1 MINTVFLEQVKKYP
15 HDNIN
20 EIKNA
25 LKETLQDIIL
35 AGLAKGDFFKV
46 VVFCGGTSLR
56 IFRGLPRFSED
67 LDFTLINNE
76 VDFDL
81 NRYLPFIHK
90 EFVSMD
96 IYCSIKEKQK
106 KVLSTVE
113 TRFVDFSLV
122 DLLEISFPDFM
133 SKVNKD
139 EFLSIKIEVEK
150 HVFDGGEIEK
160 LLLTYPSFS
169 SITTYKMETL
179 FASKII
185 AILNRKWK
193 NRVKG
198 RDFYDYLF
206 YINKSTKVNMTFL
219 ENGLRAFGY
228 ELDDGKL
235 TIDLLRG
242 LLVEKFSNV
251 DYDAVIKDVKP
262 FISENDRIMSSI
274 NKEIFIGSVNLILEK

>member
-46 VVFCGGTSLR
+46 AAFYGGTSLR

-90 EFVSMD
+90 EFISMD

-106 KVLSTVE
+106 NVLSTVE

-122 DLLEISFPDFM
+122 DLLGISFPEYM

-150 HVFDGGEIEK
+150 HVFDGGEIER

-206 YINKSTKVNMTFL
+206 YISKSTKVNMTFL

-251 DYDAVIKDVKP
+251 DYDA
-262 FISENDRIMSSI
+262 
-274 NKEIFIGSVNLILEK
+274 